1 MERLG
6 KEMAF
11 NVQKA
16 GNWAESR
23 ILEYA
28 IVFHLL
34 LGLGLNSLVDLTAK
48 RMSAILQV
56 LCNVNLLAVRRCS
69 FFPGPLNL
77 SL

>member
-6 KEMAF
+6 KETAF

-34 LGLGLNSLVDLTAK
+34 LGLGLNSLVDCKKNVCNSSST
-48 RMSAILQV
+48 LQCEFASRQEV
-56 LCNVNLLAVRRCS
+56 
-69 FFPGPLNL
+69 
-77 SL
+77 